1 MLIAL
6 VAMFVQQTFA
16 SVGKT
21 LPAVIAPLVIAELG
35 AAPAWVGVYYGV
47 SAAAALFAQMG
58 CGSFIVRYGALRMSQ
73 VALVLLGGGMGIAA
87 EGGLLGFGASAV
99 IGGGGAAVSTPTSS
113 QLLGRVSPP
122 RLAPLVF
129 SIKQTAVPAGLLI
142 CGFLGPAM
150 AAAWG
155 WRGAMLATAAA
166 CLVGAAMLQPLRA
179 RFDNDRVPSR
189 RFRFSDFRATIASVV
204 RTQDLR
210 GLSFACFAFNGIQS
224 VFTAYFVTY
233 LVALGYELA
242 AAGFLFSLVVAF
254 AVTCRVLWGW
264 IGSFHVAP
272 RLVMAGLALGMA
284 GGVVATGLFGAAWPS
299 AAVALVGVVVSAT
312 ALSWHGILL
321 SETARLAPAGSVGAV
336 TGGVLSFG
344 QIGAFVGPSVFS
356 LLLHL
361 TGGYGAGWAVCAVP
375 AVWVCISLLRAPGRV
390 EAGPACTMRGSLPT
404 GEVSRRNGSAGH
416 EYRLWPPGD
425 RRQ

>member
-21 LPAVIAPLVIAELG
+21 LPAVVASLVLAELH
-35 AAPAWVGVYYGV
+35 ADPAWVGVYYGL
-47 SAAAALFAQMG
+47 SAAAALLAQMG

-73 VALVLLGGGMGIAA
+73 FALLCLGGGMAAAA
-87 EGGLLGFGASAV
+87 EGGLFGFGASAI
-99 IGGGGAAVSTPTSS
+99 IGGGGVAVSTPTSS

-150 AAAWG
+150 AAALG
-155 WRGAMLATAAA
+155 WRGAMLAVAAA
-166 CLVGAAMLQPLRA
+166 CIAGAAMLQPLRA
-179 RFDNDRVPSR
+179 RFDGDRVASR
-189 RFRFSDFRATIASVV
+189 RFRLSDFRTTIASVLAA
-204 RTQDLR
+204 RDLR

-242 AAGFLFSLVVAF
+242 AAGFLFSLTVAI
-254 AVTCRVLWGW
+254 AMPCRVLWGW
-264 IGSFHVAP
+264 LGSFRVAP
-272 RLVMAGLALGMA
+272 RVVMAGLAFGMA
-284 GGVVATGLFGAAWPS
+284 ASVAATGLFSPAWPI
-299 AAVALVGVVVSAT
+299 AAVGVVAAVVSAT
-312 ALSWHGILL
+312 AVSWHGILL
-321 SETARLAPAGSVGAV
+321 SETARLAPAGNVGAV

-375 AVWVCISLLRAPGRV
+375 ALWVGLSLSRPRAAEEQCGVTASQTPPISTP
-390 EAGPACTMRGSLPT
+390 
-404 GEVSRRNGSAGH
+404 
-416 EYRLWPPGD
+416 
-425 RRQ
+425 